1 MENCCRFVK
10 SALIACLCSIPSS
23 QDSTEVTSPKLK
35 SPSLAGP
42 SQIPGFSGAVVKEAG
57 TSPPSHVARSPPFS
71 PRSFQ
76 RAHAYHGT
84 RIPGDKR
91 VISPKGSV
99 SKLVRMSSGSDPRG
113 TVLF

>member
-1 MENCCRFVK
+1 M
-10 SALIACLCSIPSS
+10 
-23 QDSTEVTSPKLK
+23 TSPKLK
-35 SPSLAGP
+35 SPGLAGP

-57 TSPPSHVARSPPFS
+57 TSPSSHLARSPPFS

-84 RIPGDKR
+84 CIPGDKR

-113 TVLF
+113 IVLFYHLAF

>member
-1 MENCCRFVK
+1 M
-10 SALIACLCSIPSS
+10 
-23 QDSTEVTSPKLK
+23 TSPRLK
-35 SPSLAGP
+35 SPGLAGP

-57 TSPPSHVARSPPFS
+57 TSPPSHLARSPPFS

-84 RIPGDKR
+84 GIPGDKR

-99 SKLVRMSSGSDPRG
+99 SKMVRMSSGSDPRG
-113 TVLF
+113 IVLF